1 MKHLGLAL
9 VFAIGSLLPSIS
21 LRAADAPAQ
30 PLPPPTVE
38 QRLSDIE
45 AYFNNTARAT
55 DGRAASKI
63 PGGGPGHSAWM
74 MTSSALVLFMTLPGL
89 ALFYGGLVRRKNVL
103 SILAQCLGLAA
114 VVTILWWLCGYSLT
128 YARGNALIGD
138 LRFSFLQHVGAEP
151 NGDYAQWVP
160 HSLFA
165 VYQLMFAIITPALT
179 VGAIAE
185 RMKFKSVMLF
195 SVLWMFVVYFPVAH
209 MIWGAGGWMN
219 GLANPNAGIKAIDF
233 AGGLVV
239 HMTSGWSALALCLVV
254 GKRHGHG
261 KEPMPPHSMV
271 FCMTGTGMLWAGWYG
286 FNAGSAVAADGVA
299 VNAFVTTTLSAAAGC
314 FSWSLVEYIRRGKPS
329 VLGFCSG
336 AVAGLA
342 TITPASGF
350 VTASSAVVIGLAAGT
365 ATYFACNN
373 LKSWF
378 GYDDSLDTFGVHAVG
393 GTLGTILTGV
403 FATAAVN
410 SNLATGPIAALVGR
424 TLWLEQLKAGAIVAA
439 WSVVAT
445 MGIAWIVRLSANGL
459 RVAGE
464 DERVGL
470 DLTEHGEEGYI
481 VE

>member
-1 MKHLGLAL
+1 MKPLGLA
-9 VFAIGSLLPSIS
+9 FAIAIGSLLPSLS
-21 LRAADAPAQ
+21 VPAEDAPVS

-45 AYFNNTARAT
+45 AYMNNTARAT
-55 DGRAASKI
+55 DGRAVSKI

-103 SILAQCLGLAA
+103 SILAQCLGLAS

-128 YARGNALIGD
+128 YARGNGFIGG
-138 LRFSFLQHVGAEP
+138 LGFSFLRHVGNEP

-185 RMKFKSVMLF
+185 RMKFKAIMLF
-195 SVLWMFVVYFPVAH
+195 SILWMFVVYFPVAH
-209 MIWGAGGWMN
+209 MVWGAGGWMN
-219 GLANPNAGIKAIDF
+219 GLANPGAGIKAIDF
-233 AGGLVV
+233 AGGIVV
-239 HMTSGWSALALCLVV
+239 HMTSGWSALALCLMV
-254 GKRHGHG
+254 GKRQGHGH
-261 KEPMPPHSMV
+261 EPMPPHSMV

-299 VNAFVTTTLSAAAGC
+299 VNAFVTTTLAAAAGS
-314 FSWSLVEYIRRGKPS
+314 FSWSLIENFRRGKPS

-350 VTASSAVVIGLAAGT
+350 VTASSAILIGLAAGA

-373 LKSWF
+373 LKSRF

-410 SNLATGPIAALVGR
+410 SNLATGPVAAFVGR
-424 TLWLEQLKAGAIVAA
+424 TLWLEQLKAGALVIVWSIAA
-439 WSVVAT
+439 TV
-445 MGIAWIVRLSANGL
+445 GIAWIIGLSATGL
-459 RVAGE
+459 RVARD
-464 DERVGL
+464 DERIGL
-470 DLTEHGEEGYI
+470 DVTEHGEEGYI